1 MNTFVALARGMQG
14 YELQFNHFLWCEFLT
29 MLEWAGWEPRGTHQ
43 YTCGH
48 PWMISHAYPKD
59 SNIVLYTQDLDKY
72 TTLEELT
79 QLEVELTGKV
89 YEEQLASYRD
99 QWDKGYVAIYTH
111 LNPNGSGSYIP
122 GDSKELLYVA
132 DPDAIGFSKAASAL
146 ASYFNTHAS
155 LTIPPN
161 SLLGSERYMRPKIRL
176 DCARNVFPDSEYL
189 GVCKGAKAF
198 EALAKWASRGE
209 FFIY

>member
-1 MNTFVALARGMQG
+1 MKYYANLARGMSG
-14 YELQFNHFLWCEFLT
+14 YELQFGNLMWCEVLT
-29 MLEWAGWEPRGTHQ
+29 MLEWAGWEPLGTHQ

-48 PWMISHAYPKD
+48 PWMIGHAYPKD

-99 QWDKGYVAIYTH
+99 QWDKGYVVIYTH
-111 LNPNGSGSYIP
+111 LNPNGSGSYLP

-146 ASYFNTHAS
+146 ASYFKTHAS
-155 LTIPPN
+155 LTIPDD
-161 SLLGSERYMRPKIRL
+161 GSWGSARYMRSKIRL
-176 DCARNVFPDSEYL
+176 DCAPSVFPDSEYR
-189 GVCKGAKAF
+189 GVCKAAKAF
-198 EALAKWASRGE
+198 EALAKWTSRGE
-209 FFIY
+209 FHIY